1 MSTSVATVFNRTMV
15 KDGFDRLP
23 VGTFHNWLKKNIAL
37 MLEFAPQCQITVTGV
52 KISKRKRNDATG
64 LSTDWFKVDMPQR

>member
-23 VGTFHNWLKKNIAL
+23 VGTFHNWLKKYRPNVGICPS
-37 MLEFAPQCQITVTGV
+37 MSDYCDRC
-52 KISKRKRNDATG
+52 KD
-64 LSTDWFKVDMPQR
+64 FKEEA

>member
-1 MSTSVATVFNRTMV
+1 
-15 KDGFDRLP
+15 
-23 VGTFHNWLKKNIAL
+23 